1 MDVYL
6 RLANP
11 ETDYVR
17 IAELMNTVDPE
28 PVTAETLHER
38 ERNLPPGRI
47 EQRLVAVDRL
57 DEVVGV
63 VSSGRNPWMKP
74 GHFWQWLIV
83 DSAARRQGIGTLLYN
98 MARQFLR
105 EQEATEIEI
114 EVRESSPTG
123 LHFAQQRGFTVDKL
137 SFESS
142 LDLSHFDEA
151 PFSSVIEE
159 VEASGIRFFTME
171 DVGNTLEAQQRLY
184 EINRRFAA
192 DNPGNDGTFASFE
205 QFQNVVLQ
213 ATWFRADGQIIA
225 ADGDAWIGMSAL
237 GYFEHSHSGYN
248 MFTGVDRAY
257 RGRHIALALK
267 LLVIRC
273 ALKYGAT
280 HIRTNNNSNNAPMFA
295 INRKLGYQFEPG
307 VYEMVLRI
315 SGEPSTDEH

>member
-1 MDVYL
+1 M
-6 RLANP
+6 
-11 ETDYVR
+11 
-17 IAELMNTVDPE
+17 
-28 PVTAETLHER
+28 
-38 ERNLPPGRI
+38 RNLPPGRI

-83 DSAARRQGIGTLLYN
+83 DPAARRQGIGTLLYN
-98 MARQFLR
+98 IARQFLR
-105 EQEATEIEI
+105 EQQATEIEL
-114 EVRESSPTG
+114 EVRENSPMG
-123 LHFAQQRGFTVDKL
+123 LHFAQQRGFTVNKL
-137 SFESS
+137 SCESS

-151 PFSSVIEE
+151 SFAGVIAD

-171 DVGNTLEAQQRLY
+171 DVGNTLAAQQRLY
-184 EINRRFAA
+184 EINRLFAA
-192 DNPGNDGTFASFE
+192 DSPGNDSTFASFE

-213 ATWFRADGQIIA
+213 ASWFRADGQIIA
-225 ADGDAWIGMSAL
+225 ADGDAWIGMAAL
-237 GYFEHSHSGYN
+237 GYFEHSRSGYN

-280 HIRTNNNSNNAPMFA
+280 HIRANNNSNNAPMLA

-307 VYEMVLRI
+307 RI
-315 SGEPSTDEH
+315 